1 MQPQHHMPASQ
12 NQQMQPQHHMPV
24 SQNQQMEAAYNQQMG
39 YQAPIQ
45 QAAVTP
51 VQTAIQPNWKIKMAD
66 KGLFFTKIGAL
77 LLTILTLGI
86 GKPRAETMVIKK
98 WTSNLS
104 IDGRSVRY
112 SGTAIELFGI
122 WIKILILTVIT
133 LGIYYLFWGR
143 YAVDRY
149 IDSHLSWA

>member
-1 MQPQHHMPASQ
+1 MQTMPPANTMVQSPPQ
-12 NQQMQPQHHMPV
+12 QQMPV
-24 SQNQQMEAAYNQQMG
+24 SQNQQMQAAYNQQMG

-45 QAAVTP
+45 SAPVTP
-51 VQTAIQPNWKIKMAD
+51 VAHSVQPIWKIKMAD

-86 GKPRAETMVIKK
+86 GKPWAETMVINK
-98 WTSNLS
+98 WTRNLS

-112 SGTAIELFGI
+112 NGSASGLFGI
-122 WIKILILTVIT
+122 WIKILLLSVIT

-143 YAVDRY
+143 YAVDKY
-149 IDSHLSWA
+149 VDSHLSWA

>member
-1 MQPQHHMPASQ
+1 MQTMPPANSMVQSPPQ
-12 NQQMQPQHHMPV
+12 QQMPV
-24 SQNQQMEAAYNQQMG
+24 SQNQQMQAAYNQQMG

-45 QAAVTP
+45 SAPVTP
-51 VQTAIQPNWKIKMAD
+51 VTHSVQPIWKIKMAD

-86 GKPRAETMVIKK
+86 GKPWAETMVINK
-98 WTSNLS
+98 WTRNLS

-112 SGTAIELFGI
+112 NGSASGLFGI
-122 WIKILILTVIT
+122 WIKILLLSVIT

-143 YAVDRY
+143 YAVDKY
-149 IDSHLSWA
+149 VDSHLSWA